1 MVSFSVMRGYN
12 GQIAVKAETVCPILP
27 NAKETCRNPPPSDR
41 VPAPGALAAEGHEKL
56 FAKLPG

>member
-1 MVSFSVMRGYN
+1 MRGYN